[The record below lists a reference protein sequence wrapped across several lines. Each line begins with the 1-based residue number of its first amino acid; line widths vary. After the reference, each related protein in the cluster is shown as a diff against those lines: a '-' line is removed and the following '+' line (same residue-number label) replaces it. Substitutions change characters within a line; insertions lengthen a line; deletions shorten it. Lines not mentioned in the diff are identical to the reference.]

1 MISIDKTKDI
11 AWSKTIPGK
20 WILFGEHAVLRGG
33 KAIVF
38 PLMAQHLNLNYLK
51 DEKAFKV
58 QLDEVKSTELEQVI
72 QSTIDRV
79 LAMCDVR
86 REQLTGTLVIDAHI
100 EFGAG
105 MGASATLAVGFTE
118 FLIYLG
124 YVKPHD
130 AYTFAKNIEDIFHG
144 ESSGVDVAVTLSQKA
159 LIFERTKEN
168 HFLENVKLPKLYLS
182 YSGVRGVTKDCVNQ
196 VKKLFETDPK
206 SAAAIDQDMKSCSD
220 EFIAKHNS
228 WTLKDWIFN
237 IEKAQSCFN
246 RWQLVPNEVKKHRQF
261 LADHGAVASKL
272 TGSGGGGYVLSL
284 WENEP
289 PQSMLSFLIPI
300 SLIPSSEKV

>member
-1 MISIDKTKDI
+1 MTAPEIMTDI
-11 AWSKTIPGK
+11 VWSKTIPGK

-33 KAIVF
+33 KAVVF

-51 DEKAFKV
+51 NENAFKV
-58 QLDEVKSTELEQVI
+58 QLVEVKSAELEQVI
-72 QSTIDRV
+72 QSTINHV
-79 LAMCDVR
+79 LTMCDVR
-86 REQLTGTLVIDAHI
+86 RAQLTGTLVIDAHI

-124 YVKPHD
+124 YLQARD
-130 AYTFAKNIEDIFHG
+130 AYSFAKKIEDIFHG

-159 LIFERTKEN
+159 LIFERAKEN

-182 YSGVRGVTKDCVNQ
+182 YSGVRGVTKDCVSQ
-196 VKKLFETDPK
+196 VKKLFETDLQL
-206 SAAAIDQDMKSCSD
+206 ATAIDQDMKSCSD

-228 WTLKDWIFN
+228 WTIKDWIFN
-237 IEKAQSCFN
+237 IEKAQSCFD
-246 RWQLVPNEVKKHRQF
+246 RWQLVPKEVKKHRDF
-261 LADHGAVASKL
+261 LAESGAVASKL

-284 WENEP
+284 WENNP
-289 PQSMLSFLIPI
+289 PQSMIN
-300 SLIPSSEKV
+300 SLIPLFEKA

>member
-1 MISIDKTKDI
+1 MTSLEKTQDI

-38 PLMAQHLNLNYLK
+38 PLMAQHLNLNYVK
-51 DEKAFKV
+51 TESHFKV
-58 QLDEVKSTELEQVI
+58 EVIEIKSVELEQVI

-79 LAMCDVR
+79 LTMCQVR
-86 REQLTGTLVIDAHI
+86 REQLKGTLVIDAHI

-124 YVKPHD
+124 YVKPAE
-130 AYTFAKNIEDIFHG
+130 AYSFAKKIEDIFHG
-144 ESSGVDVAVTLSQKA
+144 ESSGVDVAVTLNQKA
-159 LIFERTKEN
+159 LIFEKTKEN

-182 YSGVRGVTKDCVNQ
+182 YSGIRGVTKDCVTQ
-196 VKKLFETDPK
+196 VKKLFEINPQLAE
-206 SAAAIDQDMKSCSD
+206 SIDSDMKSCSD

-228 WTLKDWIFN
+228 WSLSDWIFN
-237 IEKAQSCFN
+237 IEKAQSCFD
-246 RWQLVPNEVKKHRQF
+246 RWQLVPDEVKKHRKL
-261 LADHGAVASKL
+261 LADSGAKASKL

-284 WENEP
+284 WNNEP
-289 PQSMLSFLIPI
+289 PQSIIKLLIP
-300 SLIPSSEKV
+300 LSEKA

>member
-1 MISIDKTKDI
+1 MDTAMTALETTQVI

-51 DEKAFKV
+51 NDAVFKV
-58 QLDEVKSTELEQVI
+58 QLVEVKSAELEQVI
-72 QSTIDRV
+72 QSTIGRV

-124 YVKPHD
+124 YVKTND
-130 AYTFAKNIEDIFHG
+130 AYTFAKKIEDIFHG
-144 ESSGVDVAVTLSQKA
+144 ESSGVDVAVTLNQKA
-159 LIFERTKEN
+159 LIFEQTKEN
-168 HFLENVKLPKLYLS
+168 HFLQNVKLPKLYLS
-182 YSGVRGVTKDCVNQ
+182 YSGVRGVTKDCVFQ

-206 SAAAIDQDMKSCSD
+206 LATAIDQDMKSCSD
-220 EFIAKHNS
+220 DFIAKHNS
-228 WTLKDWIFN
+228 WTMKDWIFN
-237 IEKAQSCFN
+237 IEKAQSCFD
-246 RWQLVPNEVKKHRQF
+246 RWKLVPDAVKKHRDF
-261 LADHGAVASKL
+261 LTEHGAKASKL

-284 WENEP
+284 WEHEP
-289 PQSMLSFLIPI
+289 PLTIINYLIP
-300 SLIPSSEKV
+300 LFEKV